1 MDVALSPAVLGQLN
15 TAEARALHHVT
26 DRLSSCGVG
35 RIVNLPQI
43 IVVGEQSAGKSSVLE
58 AISHV
63 RFPVQGGLCTRFA
76 TELVLRQA
84 KQTRVDVSV
93 KFADRS
99 KPSKTFQRAG
109 FSESDLPG
117 IIQEA
122 KECMGLFHVDTA
134 DQSMRGKETVDQLVE
149 SYMKQK
155 NSIILV
161 VITASNQLAN
171 HIALRK
177 VKEHDP
183 NRERTIGVITKPD
196 LTRPG
201 YTEERTYIQ
210 VARNQETANK
220 LKLGWHVLRN
230 RAEDESSLEDR
241 DASED
246 HFFQSTAWA
255 SIPREDLGVVSLR
268 KKLSRVLYDHVR
280 NNLGGV
286 VQDIEG
292 KLRERQEELDRLGNP
307 RSTQED
313 MRSFLLTITG
323 EFQRLARDGIHG
335 RYNDPF
341 FGDLNDQDH
350 KLRAQLRNFNRVFD
364 HVLTT
369 KGSNQRIGRAVE
381 DDEIPVYL
389 ETFME
394 QYPYDFPDPEA
405 ITLEDLSV
413 QLQQQ
418 AASNQGREF
427 PGSPNQ
433 ELVIQLF
440 QKQASP
446 WKSIAEFHIK
456 KVTLATK
463 AFVDQLFRH
472 VIGHPDTSRTTEAI
486 LSTCVDPFF
495 SDKEEALRGKL
506 EELLRPYTHGYA
518 LPLDAIFHRTMSQRS
533 TTRLADRLVEAFRGD
548 HPDMFEDQNP
558 RKKLTRTLI
567 SEVVSNADDIDGG
580 EFGSDKVIDMMEAYY
595 EVDRMSS
602 ERLRELAA
610 ESEDA
615 ESRREHLQE
624 EIDVLRQ
631 GLEQCR
637 RYKPR
642 AVTVLPTAHQIP
654 SAAGL
659 FAPAPESTPAS
670 ASNGPATSSGQSTRA
685 SPVNS
690 FGPGTI
696 GLTSSPTP
704 PSTAP
709 PASIPPKMFTF
720 NPAVPTPANASESL
734 FVPLGVQ
741 RRKCRKGYRLG

>member
-122 KECMGLFHVDTA
+122 KELLPKDVLRLEIEGPNMLPLTLVDLPGLFHVDTA

-595 EVDRMSS
+595 ESCLVCDIPDILTPTKVDRMSS

-642 AVTVLPTAHQIP
+642 AVT
-654 SAAGL
+654 G
-659 FAPAPESTPAS
+659 ESWLLDDD
-670 ASNGPATSSGQSTRA
+670 TSRTWIS
-685 SPVNS
+685 
-690 FGPGTI
+690 
-696 GLTSSPTP
+696 
-704 PSTAP
+704 
-709 PASIPPKMFTF
+709 
-720 NPAVPTPANASESL
+720 
-734 FVPLGVQ
+734 
-741 RRKCRKGYRLG
+741 